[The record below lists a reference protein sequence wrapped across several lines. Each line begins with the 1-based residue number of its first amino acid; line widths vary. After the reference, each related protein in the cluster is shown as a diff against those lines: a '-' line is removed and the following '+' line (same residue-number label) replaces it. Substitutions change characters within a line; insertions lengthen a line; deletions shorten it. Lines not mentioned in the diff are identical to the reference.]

1 MKSPVT
7 YKKLY
12 YVASPFANRCRSLR
26 PNIWLLLSF
35 ISGVP
40 ATLLLGASSDQI
52 RPLTESFQYSAP
64 REYKLFLYTTSRL
77 SLVRFRSGYDYLQ
90 WLSLEGVC
98 DCSHASPVDHR
109 RPDSKNLDHCGHF
122 FDAFWDVFVLADEV
136 HCLSSAIRKNR
147 FFGKTMEYAWPPYM
161 LLWSRR
167 EWQGYIC
174 LFPSLPRSH
183 PFLLWNPNWFMAT
196 KAAQEH
202 CSKSFDQ

>member
-40 ATLLLGASSDQI
+40 ATLLLGASSDQM

-122 FDAFWDVFVLADEV
+122 FDAFWDVFVLADEI
-136 HCLSSAIRKNR
+136 HCLSSQVIGYQEEQIFRENDGVCLATIHAPLISKRMARIYLSVSLIAKIASVSSLKSKLVHGYKGGPR
-147 FFGKTMEYAWPPYM
+147 A
-161 LLWSRR
+161 LL
-167 EWQGYIC
+167 
-174 LFPSLPRSH
+174 
-183 PFLLWNPNWFMAT
+183 
-196 KAAQEH
+196 
-202 CSKSFDQ
+202 